1 MSEVLDFFFFVRYSS
16 CGNTGLPMRRN
27 EHTLWGTHLPVET
40 EVVAVAGVSVR
51 RRRLVTGIFF
61 GHACEAVR

>member
-1 MSEVLDFFFFVRYSS
+1 
-16 CGNTGLPMRRN
+16 MRRN